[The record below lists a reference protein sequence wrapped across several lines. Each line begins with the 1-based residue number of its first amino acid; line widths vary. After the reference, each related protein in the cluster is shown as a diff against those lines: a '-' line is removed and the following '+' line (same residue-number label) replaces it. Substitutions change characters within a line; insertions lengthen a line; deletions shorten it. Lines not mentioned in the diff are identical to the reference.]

1 MKIGAQLY
9 TVRKFC
15 TTTEDFAETLKKVAD
30 IGYTTVQV
38 SGTCEFNPTWLR
50 GELDK
55 NGLSCV
61 LTHTKPATILED
73 PVKVC
78 KDHDVFACRH
88 IGVGAMP
95 HLNKDSGITDEDY
108 DNFVANFMPVAKI
121 FKENGHKLFYHN
133 HQIEFARSGNGKLYM
148 ERLLEDFSPDL
159 LGITYDT
166 YWAQFGGADPAAWLA
181 KMDGRVECIHLKDLA
196 IVGKEQR
203 MAAVGRGNI
212 NFDSVL
218 KVAETVGV
226 NYLLVEQDK
235 CYDEDP
241 FDCLKQSYEYLVSL
255 GLS

>member
-9 TVRKFC
+9 TLRKSC
-15 TTTEDFAETLKKVAD
+15 KTTEDFAETLKRVAD

-38 SGTCEFNPTWLR
+38 SGTCPYDPAWLKA
-50 GELDK
+50 ELDK

-61 LTHTKPATILED
+61 LTHIKPDDILAD
-73 PVKVC
+73 PLQIC
-78 KDHDVFACRH
+78 KNHDVFNCRH
-88 IGVGAMP
+88 IGIGALP
-95 HLNKDSGITDEDY
+95 RKQSETGITEEDY
-108 DNFVANFMPVAKI
+108 TDFVRNFTPIAKT

-133 HQIEFARSGNGKLYM
+133 HQIEFARSENGKLYL

-159 LGITYDT
+159 LGITFDT

-181 KMDGRVECIHLKDLA
+181 KMEGRVECIHLKDLA

-212 NFDSVL
+212 NFDAIL
-218 KVAETVGV
+218 KVAEAARV
-226 NYLLVEQDK
+226 NYLLVEQDD
-235 CYDEDP
+235 CYEEDP
-241 FDCLKQSYEYLVSL
+241 FDCLKQSYDYLVSL